1 MRRNSLA
8 AWVGLAVLWGAS
20 GAASAA
26 GEPRGFLRIDAD
38 DPLDSLRDTSLALQ
52 DIGRHLTKIAA
63 ATTPSVVHILAEH
76 DGRSGTLEET
86 GSGVLLT
93 SPKGKGVFVVTN
105 RHVIADAKLKAIKIH
120 LSDGRIIYPTGKFD
134 DPATD
139 VAVLL
144 IGAPNTV
151 PARWG
156 DSDNLDIGHLVLAMG
171 SPFGLSQSITLG
183 IVSAKGRRSLQ
194 LGNRKE
200 VINQD
205 FLQTDAAI
213 NPGNS
218 GGPLIDMQ
226 GRIVGINTAIASQ
239 GGGNEG
245 IGFSIPINLVRYVV
259 DRLLEDGR
267 VRRGFLGVRLDDK
280 FDEVA
285 ARRFG
290 LDRPRG
296 ARVVEIYQG
305 TPAAIAGVRVD
316 DVIVNFDGM
325 SIDDENHLI
334 HLVSL
339 TEVERTVRL
348 IVLREGREVTLQITL
363 TERPDQ
369 GRSEAPPAVPPAGG
383 GARFETTGLL
393 LHRIDAQIAAQ
404 SGYAFNQRGLLV
416 LQAPPG
422 EDADTLRLY
431 DVIEEVAR
439 SPVAAPADFDAALA
453 AQAPGPVLLKVR
465 RIVDGLPVTRLVVW
479 SR

>member
-8 AWVGLAVLWGAS
+8 ACVGLLVLWGAS
-20 GAASAA
+20 GAA

-38 DPLDSLRDTSLALQ
+38 DPLESLRDTSVTLQ
-52 DIGRHLTKIAA
+52 DVGRHLTKIAA

-76 DGRSGTLEET
+76 DGRSGALEET

-280 FDEVA
+280 FDEVV

-305 TPAAIAGVRVD
+305 TPAALAGVRVD

-369 GRSEAPPAVPPAGG
+369 GRSEAPPVPPVGG
-383 GARFETTGLL
+383 GVRFETTGLAL
-393 LHRIDAQIAAQ
+393 RRIDAQIAVQ
-404 SGYAFNQRGLLV
+404 SGYASDQRGLLV
-416 LQAPPG
+416 VQAPAG
-422 EDADTLRLY
+422 GDADALRLY

-439 SPVAAPADFDAALA
+439 APVAAPADFDAALT
-453 AQAPGPVLLKVR
+453 AQPSGPVVLKVR
-465 RIVDGLPVTRLVVW
+465 RIVDGLAVTRLVVW
-479 SR
+479 NR